1 MRKSSLVT
9 LVVFILLLV
18 AAIVVFFNKYNI
30 VRTDVNG
37 KQKFRVEEKKGTL
50 KVLRDF
56 AVKDTASVDKIF
68 LADKQNAT
76 ILLERKDNYWT
87 VNGKYRARRDFI
99 DLLLETIHR
108 VEVAEPVV
116 ETKTE
121 NVLRRISSDG
131 VKVEIYQN
139 GKLAKT
145 YYVGGVDQGNTG
157 TYMLLEGSSQ
167 PFVTHIPGFSG
178 FLTTRYNTSIYE
190 WRDRVVFRYNYS
202 DIAAVSLEYPSQNFQ
217 SFRCEKHGD
226 NHFKLFSL
234 PDMQSIPIFDT
245 LAVKSFM
252 SRFKFVGFEAY
263 LDNTIPKHRR
273 DSVLNTDMLCKYTVE
288 DKNGNTRVLKAYHRP
303 NILDQFDDEGELY
316 PYDVERLYGFINND
330 EDMILLQYYII
341 DPLTKELN
349 HFLSDD
355 IVKK

>member
-145 YYVGGVDQGNTG
+145 YYVGGVDQGASRCH
-157 TYMLLEGSSQ
+157 YEGQRLCESQ
-167 PFVTHIPGFSG
+167 CC
-178 FLTTRYNTSIYE
+178 Y
-190 WRDRVVFRYNYS
+190 
-202 DIAAVSLEYPSQNFQ
+202 
-217 SFRCEKHGD
+217 
-226 NHFKLFSL
+226 LF
-234 PDMQSIPIFDT
+234 
-245 LAVKSFM
+245 
-252 SRFKFVGFEAY
+252 
-263 LDNTIPKHRR
+263 
-273 DSVLNTDMLCKYTVE
+273 
-288 DKNGNTRVLKAYHRP
+288 
-303 NILDQFDDEGELY
+303 
-316 PYDVERLYGFINND
+316 
-330 EDMILLQYYII
+330 
-341 DPLTKELN
+341 
-349 HFLSDD
+349 
-355 IVKK
+355 